1 LRRAWD
7 ASFPCPGKC
16 EAAQELEG
24 WNVFAL
30 SLSRGSQL
38 TASPW
43 CLSEFG
49 ATRGGGKKEGGKFMA
64 RLSWSGFAHPWS
76 GGTWDAFESLRK
88 EVDHLFSRVGQA
100 PLRGS
105 HGVHPP
111 VNLYETSDGFV
122 LTAELP
128 GMKLEDIQLAVQGNR
143 LSIRGERK
151 ISYPNDERTNL
162 HRRERQ
168 VGQFRRAF
176 ELPVAVD
183 SEKVEASY
191 RNGVLLVKL
200 PKSAAHRPRRIE
212 VQAQ

>member
-1 LRRAWD
+1 
-7 ASFPCPGKC
+7 
-16 EAAQELEG
+16 
-24 WNVFAL
+24 
-30 SLSRGSQL
+30 
-38 TASPW
+38 
-43 CLSEFG
+43 
-49 ATRGGGKKEGGKFMA
+49 MA
-64 RLSWSGFAHPWS
+64 RRSWTGFAHPWS
-76 GGTWDAFESLRK
+76 GGTWDAFEGLRK
-88 EVDHLFSRVGQA
+88 EVDQLFSRVSQEG
-100 PLRGS
+100 PLRG

-111 VNLYETSDGFV
+111 VNLYETTDGFV

-128 GMKLEDIQLAVQGNR
+128 GMKLEDIQLAVHGNR

-151 ISYPNDERTNL
+151 ISYPTDERTSL

-168 VGQFRRAF
+168 AGQFRRAF